1 MKPIW
6 YFVGWLLATMG
17 AIIAVSGVY
26 GLIVP
31 PKEPKAFAQWHPDI
45 WWGLFML
52 ACGLVFVLI
61 NRRKVVR

>member
-6 YFVGWLLATMG
+6 YFVGLLLATMG
-17 AIIAVSGVY
+17 AIIAISGVY
-26 GLIVP
+26 GLIHP
-31 PKEPKAFAQWHPDI
+31 PEERKIFSETHPDL

-52 ACGLVFVLI
+52 ACGLVFILV